1 MVSHGNLGALQRLGL
16 QVVRSNPAV
25 LCGPAPQL
33 QRGLSTGGD
42 RVKLS
47 EGPGSSPDPG
57 SAPGQTP
64 ATLFLES
71 LSVPFQRHAVSK
83 EDLREGESVTQSFA
97 RQVGLKDDSVMVKTM
112 VFDIDKAA
120 SQQPI
125 LVLQHG
131 NKKVDTKRLAMAAGV
146 KRDHV
151 KPTKPERATSFT
163 GYVFGG
169 TTAFGSK
176 TQLLIYIES
185 SIFSLE
191 TVYVNGGSTNLCL
204 SMSGANFE
212 HALGECIQVE
222 VAGS

>member
-1 MVSHGNLGALQRLGL
+1 MCVP
-16 QVVRSNPAV
+16 RSV
-25 LCGPAPQL
+25 
-33 QRGLSTGGD
+33 
-42 RVKLS
+42 
-47 EGPGSSPDPG
+47 
-57 SAPGQTP
+57 PGQTP

-71 LSVPFQRHAVSK
+71 MSVPFQRHAVSK
-83 EDLREGESVTQSFA
+83 EDMREGESVTQSFA
-97 RQVGLKDDSVMVKTM
+97 RQVGLNDDSSMVKTM

-125 LVLQHG
+125 FVLQHG

-176 TQLLIYIES
+176 TQLQIYIES

-191 TVYVNGGSTNLCL
+191 TVYVNGGSTSLCL

-212 HALGECIQVE
+212 HVLGCMPARVFQTTTIYLP
-222 VAGS
+222 